1 MTSNSGELDLTHWIY
16 RLIAYII
23 DSIIIG
29 IPAAIIY
36 FVIIVGLITTSY
48 TTYFG
53 VTITSAAPWWG
64 FLVLFLI
71 LGVLQIVYFMI
82 LDTVWGGTIGKR
94 ILGLQVQMVN
104 GSKVPF
110 DKSFIRNISK
120 IYGLFL
126 FLDWLVAVIT
136 PGTDKRQKYTDRIA
150 STTVVQAKQAFVSA
164 SSPPPPPPPPT

>member
-1 MTSNSGELDLTHWIY
+1 MTNNTGQFDLTHWIY

-29 IPAAIIY
+29 IPAVIIY
-36 FVIIVGLITTSY
+36 YAVIISLITQN
-48 TTYFG
+48 TTYLG
-53 VTITSAAPWWG
+53 VTLYSSVPWWG
-64 FLVLFLI
+64 FFILPFI
-71 LGVLQIVYFMI
+71 LGILQLFYFMI

-94 ILGLQVQMVN
+94 ILGLQVQTVN

-126 FLDWLVAVIT
+126 FLDWLVAVIIA
-136 PGTDKRQKYTDRIA
+136 GADKRQKYTDRIA
-150 STTVVQAKQAFVSA
+150 GTTVVQTKQAFA
-164 SSPPPPPPPPT
+164 SSMPPPPPPPPT